1 MIRQAVAA
9 SLDRLIGLV
18 PVCLEL
24 ATPRSTVY
32 AQRAPVEGAPRRK
45 PGPKPLVPDDELLA
59 AIREVL
65 TDPPFMGE
73 GYRKVHAR
81 LRYRGV
87 YADIERV
94 RLLMR
99 EHGLQAP
106 GKPRR
111 NLGPRVHD
119 GTITTQ
125 KPDEMWGTDATSTM
139 LLNGQQA
146 TIFGVYDHCTCEL
159 MGIHAA
165 IEANR
170 FEAMVP
176 LHQACRAAFG
186 SVGQAIAVGLKLRHD
201 NGPSSSPKRSRL
213 SCGSSAWTP
222 APPLSEPLKATAASS
237 ASGAPSRNSSSGSTP
252 TPPSMTSTRPSR
264 NFATSTTTTGLSN
277 ATNSALPHG
286 FARTSLVRAPPRE
299 YT

>member
-1 MIRQAVAA
+1 MIRLAVAA
-9 SLDRLIGLV
+9 SLDRPVGLV
-18 PVCLEL
+18 PVCVEL
-24 ATPRSTVY
+24 GISRSTVY
-32 AQRAPVEGAPRRK
+32 AQRAGEVSAPRRK
-45 PGPKPLVPDDELLA
+45 PGPKPLVPDAELLA

-81 LRYRGV
+81 LRYRGIH
-87 YADIERV
+87 ADIERV

-125 KPDEMWGTDATSTM
+125 MPDQMWGTDATSTM

-165 IEANR
+165 IDANR

-176 LHQACRAAFG
+176 LHQACREAFG
-186 SVGQAIAVGLKLRHD
+186 HVGHAIAGGLKLRHD
-201 NGPSSSPKRSRL
+201 NGSQFVSQAFQAELRFLGMDSSPS
-213 SCGSSAWTP
+213 
-222 APPLSEPLKATAASS
+222 
-237 ASGAPSRNSSSGSTP
+237 
-252 TPPSMTSTRPSR
+252 
-264 NFATSTTTTGLSN
+264 F
-277 ATNSALPHG
+277 
-286 FARTSLVRAPPRE
+286 VRAPEGNGCIERFWRTLKEQLLWIHSYPTLEALNQALQAFRHLYNHHWLIE
-299 YT
+299 RHEQRPPAWVRQNLLGHGTAA